1 MRAKINW
8 DALGITATVACAI
21 HCAILPL
28 FLSALPLFGVD
39 IIHNFF
45 FEAGMIL
52 LALIIGGYSLLHGF
66 RRHHHRSFPIYIF
79 AVGIAFLILKQFF
92 LHYQYWLL
100 APAVFFIASAHY
112 FNWRFC
118 RVANHC
124 HTSDCNH

>member
-1 MRAKINW
+1 MNLKINW

-21 HCAILPL
+21 HCAVLPL
-28 FLSALPLFGVD
+28 FLSSLPLFGIN
-39 IIHNFF
+39 IIDNLF

-52 LALIIGGYSLLHGF
+52 LAIAIGGYSLFHGF
-66 RRHHHRSFPIYIF
+66 RRHHHRALPMYIF
-79 AVGIAFLILKQFF
+79 AAGISFLILKQFF

-100 APAVFFIASAHY
+100 IPAVMFIASAHY

-118 RVANHC
+118 RLANHC